1 MARIAQLSTSIINKI
16 AAGEVIERPASVV
29 KELVENSVDAG
40 ATRID
45 VTVEEGGS
53 SLIRVVDN
61 GSGIDPDQIEM
72 AVDSHAT
79 SKIRTADDLFSVSSM
94 GFRGEALAS
103 ISEVSN
109 IVIRSRTAEHDAGMV
124 LEVNG
129 GNRQTPEPIGCP
141 VGTMIE
147 IRNLFFNT
155 PVRRKYLK
163 TPQTEMG
170 HITEAFTRIALVHP
184 QIHFSLKHNDR
195 MKHDLPAVNN
205 WKDRIA
211 HFYGR
216 DLAEGLIWV
225 KSQDEDVSLSGY
237 VADPSFYRSN
247 TRMQYLFLNNRHIR
261 DRSLQHALGEA
272 YRGLLLHGRY
282 PIVFLKMDMP
292 PEMVDVNVHPTK
304 LEVRFQD
311 GRRLYSQLLSTIRNK
326 FLTTD
331 LTAHVGQTQADT
343 QQNTPAS
350 QPVEETRKMDFR
362 FAGSQANAESIGQVG
377 TMLPDSF
384 RRALDPQQLASGL
397 MPEGDPQPADAP
409 IDSSFSNPHDSSGSH
424 SHTTLGIQIQNRY
437 LVTEDERGMVVI
449 DQHALH
455 ERILYE
461 QLRKKTME
469 GSLETQRLLVP
480 EPVTLTPAE
489 AAAVLDNQEQLK
501 RLGIE
506 VEPFGGDTV
515 LVSSYPAMLRRLK
528 IEEMIR
534 QLVDVLLSGKGSPDK
549 RDVLDDLL
557 AMMAC
562 KAAVKAGDP
571 LTTEEIKSLLELQH
585 LCQDSHHCPHGRPSA
600 LVFSR
605 DELDKRFQRTGI

>member
-40 ATRID
+40 ASRID

-53 SLIRVVDN
+53 TLIRIVDN

-72 AVDSHAT
+72 AGDSHAT
-79 SKIRTADDLFSVSSM
+79 RKICTADDLFSVSSM

-129 GNRQTPEPIGCP
+129 GNRQPPEPTGCP

-147 IRNLFFNT
+147 VRNLFFNT

-170 HITEAFTRIALVHP
+170 HITEAFTRVALVHP

-195 MKHDLPAVNN
+195 MKHDLPAVDN

-225 KSQDEDVSLSGY
+225 ESQDEEVSLSGY

-247 TRMQYLFLNNRHIR
+247 NRMQYLFLNNRHIR

-292 PEMVDVNVHPTK
+292 PEMVDVNVHPSK

-331 LTAHVGQTQADT
+331 LTARIGQTQADT
-343 QQNTPAS
+343 QPNTSAS
-350 QPVEETRKMDFR
+350 QPVEENQKMDFQ
-362 FAGSQANAESIGQVG
+362 FGSSQANAESIGQAG
-377 TMLPDSF
+377 ATLPASF
-384 RRALDPQQLASGL
+384 RRALDPHQLVTDL
-397 MPEGDPQPADAP
+397 TPESTPQATTAAADDPSSNPQ
-409 IDSSFSNPHDSSGSH
+409 DSSESLA
-424 SHTTLGIQIQNRY
+424 HTTLGIQIQNRY

-461 QLRKKTME
+461 QFRKKAME

-489 AAAVLDNQEQLK
+489 AAAVLENQEQLK
-501 RLGIE
+501 KLGIE

-534 QLVDVLLSGKGSPDK
+534 QLVDVLLSGKTSPDK

-557 AMMAC
+557 AMMSC

>member
-40 ATRID
+40 ATRVD
-45 VTVEEGGS
+45 VTIEEGGS

-61 GSGIDPDQIEM
+61 GSGIDPDQIEI

-79 SKIRTADDLFSVSSM
+79 SKIRTAEDLFSVSSM

-109 IVIRSRTAEHDAGMV
+109 MVIRSRTAENDAGMI
-124 LEVNG
+124 LEING
-129 GNRQTPEPIGCP
+129 GNRQAPEPVGGP

-147 IRNLFFNT
+147 VRNLFFNT

-163 TPQTEMG
+163 TAQTEMG

-184 QIHFSLKHNDR
+184 HIHFSLRHNDR
-195 MKHDLPAVNN
+195 VKHDLPAVDN
-205 WKDRIA
+205 WKDRIG
-211 HFYGR
+211 HFFGR

-225 KSQDEDVSLSGY
+225 ESHDEDVSISGY
-237 VADPSFYRSN
+237 VADPSFFRSN

-261 DRSLQHALGEA
+261 DRNLQHALGEA

-282 PIVFLKMDMP
+282 PIVFLKMEMP

-311 GRRLYSQLLSTIRNK
+311 GRRLYSQLLSMIRNK
-326 FLTTD
+326 FLSTD
-331 LTAHVGQTQADT
+331 LTAHVREHQAEVPNKESVAAATEQTQRMNFQFAGT
-343 QQNTPAS
+343 QTNPEMIGRSAVGLPAS
-350 QPVEETRKMDFR
+350 FR
-362 FAGSQANAESIGQVG
+362 Q
-377 TMLPDSF
+377 
-384 RRALDPQQLASGL
+384 ALDPEQLATGL
-397 MPEGDPQPADAP
+397 ATRTDQTSVMAVTEGPGGMDET
-409 IDSSFSNPHDSSGSH
+409 IRGTET
-424 SHTTLGIQIQNRY
+424 HTTLGIQIQNRY
-437 LVTEDERGMVVI
+437 LVTEDERGMVII

-461 QLRKKTME
+461 QFRTKAME
-469 GSLETQRLLVP
+469 GTLETQRLLVP

-489 AAAVLDNQEQLK
+489 AAAVLENHEALK
-501 RLGIE
+501 KLGIE

-528 IEEMIR
+528 IEELIR
-534 QLVDVLLSGKGSPDK
+534 QLVDVLLSGKASPDK

-557 AMMAC
+557 AMMSC

>member
-45 VTVEEGGS
+45 VIVEDGGS
-53 SLIRVVDN
+53 TLIRIVDN

-79 SKIRTADDLFSVSSM
+79 SKIRTPEDLFSVASM

-109 IVIRSRTAEHDAGMV
+109 MVIRSRTEENDAGT
-124 LEVNG
+124 LFEVNG
-129 GNRQTPEPIGCP
+129 GKRTSPEPTGCP
-141 VGTMIE
+141 VGTMVE
-147 IRNLFFNT
+147 VRNLFFNT

-163 TPQTEMG
+163 TAQTEMG
-170 HITEAFTRIALVHP
+170 HITEAFTRIALVYPH
-184 QIHFSLKHNDR
+184 IHFSLKHNDR
-195 MKHDLPAVNN
+195 MKHDLPAVEN

-216 DLAEGLIWV
+216 DLAEGLIWIE
-225 KSQDEDVSLSGY
+225 SLDENVSITGY
-237 VADPSFYRSN
+237 VADPSFFRSN

-331 LTAHVGQTQADT
+331 LTARVREKQRDDQTVKTPLQDVEQTQKT
-343 QQNTPAS
+343 
-350 QPVEETRKMDFR
+350 DFQ
-362 FAGSQANAESIGQVG
+362 FGNSQANAVEIGGGNVG
-377 TMLPDSF
+377 LPDSF
-384 RRALDPQQLASGL
+384 RRRLDPDQLASELTTENSHVGTGVL
-397 MPEGDPQPADAP
+397 ANDSFGAP
-409 IDSSFSNPHDSSGSH
+409 DVRGELPG
-424 SHTTLGIQIQNRY
+424 HTTLGIQIQNRY
-437 LVTEDERGMVVI
+437 LVTEDERGMIVI

-461 QLRKKTME
+461 QFRSKAME

-489 AAAVLDNQEQLK
+489 AAVVLENQDQLK
-501 RLGIE
+501 KLGID
-506 VEPFGGDTV
+506 VEPFGGDTI
-515 LVSSYPAMLRRLK
+515 LISSYPAMLRRLK
-528 IEEMIR
+528 IEEMVR
-534 QLVDVLLSGKGSPDK
+534 QLVEVLLSGKESPDK

-557 AMMAC
+557 SMMSC

>member
-45 VTVEEGGS
+45 VTVEDGGS
-53 SLIRVVDN
+53 ALIRIVDN
-61 GSGIDPDQIEM
+61 GSGIDPDQIEL

-79 SKIRTADDLFSVSSM
+79 SKITTADDLFSVASM

-103 ISEVSN
+103 ISEVSSM
-109 IVIRSRTAEHDAGMV
+109 IIRSRTPDHDSGM
-124 LEVNG
+124 LFEIHG
-129 GNRQTPEPIGCP
+129 GKRQAPEPTGCP

-147 IRNLFFNT
+147 VRNLFFNT

-163 TPQTEMG
+163 TAQTEMG

-184 QIHFSLKHNDR
+184 HIHFSLKHNDR
-195 MKHDLPAVNN
+195 MKHDLPAVDH

-225 KSQDEDVSLSGY
+225 ESQDDEVSVSGY
-237 VADPSFYRSN
+237 VADPSFFRSN

-282 PIVFLKMDMP
+282 PIVFLRMDMP

-331 LTAHVGQTQADT
+331 LTALVREKQAADTSSSVATAPEQTQRMDFQFGTSQVNPTFIGQRQGQTQ
-343 QQNTPAS
+343 
-350 QPVEETRKMDFR
+350 V
-362 FAGSQANAESIGQVG
+362 I
-377 TMLPDSF
+377 
-384 RRALDPQQLASGL
+384 
-397 MPEGDPQPADAP
+397 
-409 IDSSFSNPHDSSGSH
+409 
-424 SHTTLGIQIQNRY
+424 
-437 LVTEDERGMVVI
+437 RG
-449 DQHALH
+449 
-455 ERILYE
+455 
-461 QLRKKTME
+461 
-469 GSLETQRLLVP
+469 
-480 EPVTLTPAE
+480 
-489 AAAVLDNQEQLK
+489 AVL
-501 RLGIE
+501 
-506 VEPFGGDTV
+506 
-515 LVSSYPAMLRRLK
+515 YRR
-528 IEEMIR
+528 
-534 QLVDVLLSGKGSPDK
+534 
-549 RDVLDDLL
+549 
-557 AMMAC
+557 
-562 KAAVKAGDP
+562 
-571 LTTEEIKSLLELQH
+571 
-585 LCQDSHHCPHGRPSA
+585 
-600 LVFSR
+600 VFSVH
-605 DELDKRFQRTGI
+605 

>member
-1 MARIAQLSTSIINKI
+1 
-16 AAGEVIERPASVV
+16 
-29 KELVENSVDAG
+29 
-40 ATRID
+40 
-45 VTVEEGGS
+45 
-53 SLIRVVDN
+53 
-61 GSGIDPDQIEM
+61 
-72 AVDSHAT
+72 
-79 SKIRTADDLFSVSSM
+79 
-94 GFRGEALAS
+94 
-103 ISEVSN
+103 
-109 IVIRSRTAEHDAGMV
+109 
-124 LEVNG
+124 
-129 GNRQTPEPIGCP
+129 
-141 VGTMIE
+141 MIE
-147 IRNLFFNT
+147 VRNLFFNT

-163 TPQTEMG
+163 TAQTEMG
-170 HITEAFTRIALVHP
+170 HITEAFTRIAIVHP

-195 MKHDLPAVNN
+195 IKHDLPAVDS

-211 HFYGR
+211 HFHGR

-225 KSQDEDVSLSGY
+225 ESQDDDVSLAGY
-237 VADPSFYRSN
+237 VADPSFFRSN
-247 TRMQYLFLNNRHIR
+247 TRMQYLFLNQRHIR

-282 PIVFLKMDMP
+282 PIVFLKMEMP

-311 GRRLYSQLLSTIRNK
+311 GRRLYSQLLSAIRNK
-326 FLTTD
+326 FLSTD
-331 LTAHVGQTQADT
+331 LTTRVRHGKHDDPGTA
-343 QQNTPAS
+343 PRS
-350 QPVEETRKMDFR
+350 QPVEETRKMEFQ
-362 FAGSQANAESIGQVG
+362 FGASQADPAMIGQNSAG
-377 TMLPDSF
+377 LPDSF
-384 RRALDPQQLASGL
+384 RRVLDPDQLASGL
-397 MPEGDPQPADAP
+397 AMNAPSDSNDRLDDDPFGNPRTAADLP
-409 IDSSFSNPHDSSGSH
+409 

-461 QLRKKTME
+461 HFRTKVMA
-469 GSLETQRLLVP
+469 GNLETQRLLVP

-489 AAAVLDNQEQLK
+489 AAAVLENQQQLQK
-501 RLGIE
+501 LGIE

-534 QLVDVLLSGKGSPDK
+534 HLVEVLLSGKESPDK

-557 AMMAC
+557 SMMSC
-562 KAAVKAGDP
+562 KAAVKAGDS
-571 LTTEEIKSLLELQH
+571 LTTEEIKSLLESQH

>member
-40 ATRID
+40 ASRID

-53 SLIRVVDN
+53 TLIRIVDN
-61 GSGIDPDQIEM
+61 GSGIAPDQIEM

-79 SKIRTADDLFSVSSM
+79 SKICTADDLFSVSSM

-109 IVIRSRTAEHDAGMV
+109 IVIRSCTAEHDAGMI

-129 GNRQTPEPIGCP
+129 GNRQPPEPTGCP

-147 IRNLFFNT
+147 VRNLFFNT

-170 HITEAFTRIALVHP
+170 HITEAFTRVALVHP

-195 MKHDLPAVNN
+195 VKHDLPAVDN

-225 KSQDEDVSLSGY
+225 ESQDEEVSLSGY

-247 TRMQYLFLNNRHIR
+247 NRMQYLFLNNRHIR

-331 LTAHVGQTQADT
+331 LTARIGQTQADT
-343 QQNTPAS
+343 QTNMPAR
-350 QPVEETRKMDFR
+350 QPAEENQKMDFQFGR
-362 FAGSQANAESIGQVG
+362 SQANPESIGQADA
-377 TMLPDSF
+377 TLPASF
-384 RRALDPQQLASGL
+384 RRALDPHQLATGL
-397 MPEGDPQPADAP
+397 TPESTPQATAVAANAP
-409 IDSSFSNPHDSSGSH
+409 LSNSQDSSESLA
-424 SHTTLGIQIQNRY
+424 HTTLGIQIQNRY
-437 LVTEDERGMVVI
+437 LVTEDERGMIVI

-461 QLRKKTME
+461 QFRKKVME

-489 AAAVLDNQEQLK
+489 AAAVLENQEQLK
-501 RLGIE
+501 KLGIE

-534 QLVDVLLSGKGSPDK
+534 QLVDVLLSGKASPDK

-557 AMMAC
+557 AMMSC

>member
-1 MARIAQLSTSIINKI
+1 MARIAQLPTSIINKI

-40 ATRID
+40 ASRID
-45 VTVEEGGS
+45 VTVEDGGS

-61 GSGIDPDQIEM
+61 GNGIDPEQIEM

-79 SKIRTADDLFSVSSM
+79 SKIQTPEDLFSVSSM

-109 IVIRSRTAEHDAGMV
+109 MLLRSRTDENDAGAL

-129 GNRQTPEPIGCP
+129 GKRQSPEPIGCP
-141 VGTMIE
+141 VGTLIE
-147 IRNLFFNT
+147 VRNLFFNT

-163 TPQTEMG
+163 TTQTEMG

-184 QIHFSLKHNDR
+184 HVHFSLKHNQR
-195 MKHDLPAVNN
+195 MKHDLPAVQN

-216 DLAEGLIWV
+216 DLAAGLIWIE
-225 KSQDEDVSLSGY
+225 SLDEDVSIAGY
-237 VADPSFYRSN
+237 VADPSFFRSN

-282 PIVFLKMDMP
+282 PVVFLKLDMP

-326 FLTTD
+326 FLATD
-331 LTAHVGQTQADT
+331 LTTRVREKKNSAHPDGHSVQVAETTQTMDFQFGNPQTKTEMIGQT
-343 QQNTPAS
+343 
-350 QPVEETRKMDFR
+350 
-362 FAGSQANAESIGQVG
+362 GIG
-377 TMLPDSF
+377 LPDSF
-384 RRALDPQQLASGL
+384 QRALDPNRLAVGL
-397 MPEGDPQPADAP
+397 TANDSDLPADSLKDNPFGDPEAVADYP
-409 IDSSFSNPHDSSGSH
+409 V
-424 SHTTLGIQIQNRY
+424 HTTLGIQIQNRY

-461 QLRKKTME
+461 QLRTNAME

-480 EPVTLTPAE
+480 EPVTLTAAE
-489 AAAVLDNQEQLK
+489 TAVVLENQEQLRK
-501 RLGIE
+501 LGIE
-506 VEPFGGDTV
+506 VEPFGGDTI

-534 QLVDVLLSGKGSPDK
+534 DLVEVLLSGKESPDK
-549 RDVLDDLL
+549 RDVLDELL
-557 AMMAC
+557 AMMSC